1 MQNEKCI
8 KCDNLGVTCAGP
20 NFFLMTSAEV
30 VEWCKERKKHLR
42 MTRDKLKEVCGV
54 PMGTLNRF
62 FTGKN
67 NYFYFETARPIL
79 RVLAGGAWD
88 AENGLSNLCQS
99 QVVPDVALVTKIAEL
114 ERENDILKRENED
127 LKALILSALSG
138 KLQG

>member
-8 KCDNLGVTCAGP
+8 KCDNLGVSCAGP
-20 NFFLMTSAEV
+20 NFFLMTSAELV
-30 VEWCKERKKHLR
+30 NWCKERKKHLR
-42 MTRDKLKEVCGV
+42 MTRDNLKDVCGV

-79 RVLAGGAWD
+79 RVLAGGAWE
-88 AENGLSNLCQS
+88 AENCLSNLCQI
-99 QVVPDVALVTKIAEL
+99 QDAPDVALVSKIAEL

-138 KLQG
+138 KLQN

>member
-8 KCDNLGVTCAGP
+8 KCEKLGVSCAGP

-42 MTRDKLKEVCGV
+42 MTRDRLMELCGV

-67 NYFYFETARPIL
+67 NFFYFETARPIL
-79 RVLAGGAWD
+79 RVLAGSAWEEDNCLINSCHD
-88 AENGLSNLCQS
+88 AADL
-99 QVVPDVALVTKIAEL
+99 ALVAKVEGL
-114 ERENDILKRENED
+114 ERENEFLKRENDD
-127 LKALILSALSG
+127 LKVLIFEGLTG
-138 KLQG
+138 KLQK